1 MVQSISKKF
10 FAMLLVLTLLVC
22 ACGIASAA
30 GAQKGYSSADLKKM
44 STFLSNFTELGFM
57 NFNAKELTDEANPA
71 DMIRF
76 GIWHNYVNNFKSR
89 ISQCK
94 TKDCKW
100 GSLVIEGKYVTET
113 IKKFFDVDY
122 KKLASVTES
131 DPPYFFD
138 GKLYHFEGADGEAVY
153 FARVDE
159 AEKNDK
165 GQIVMRGEIY
175 NADDEKDILGTFE
188 AVAKPHKFGGK
199 DTWAIINMV
208 TEFID
213 VEEGEEGEE
222 GAPDKAVEG
231 LWIEVSNFPAES
243 EIRGF
248 EMNDEGVASYTR
260 TLDEGTIALVV
271 ERLPME
277 NDGKTITP
285 EMIGALVAE
294 FEGIAEDT
302 IEVTP
307 SIEEYSKL
315 YSYPVAGAEF
325 MTGEGED
332 SRANIDMYIFTD
344 KWLFRIHVSMLAD
357 SADQYEERVMDWF
370 ANLKMRK

>member
-10 FAMLLVLTLLVC
+10 FALLLVLSLLVC

-30 GAQKGYSSADLKKM
+30 GAQKGFSSTDLKKM

-57 NFNAKELTDEANPA
+57 NFDAKELTDEANPA

-76 GIWHNYVNNFKSR
+76 GIWHNYINNFKSR

-113 IKKFFDVDY
+113 IKKYFDVDY

-159 AEKNDK
+159 AEKNAE
-165 GQIVMRGEIY
+165 GQIIMRGEIY
-175 NADDEKDILGTFE
+175 NAEDEQDILGTFE
-188 AVAKPHKFGGK
+188 ALAKPHKFGGK
-199 DTWAIINMV
+199 DTWAIISMV
-208 TEFID
+208 AEFPD
-213 VEEGEEGEE
+213 PEEGEREE

-231 LWIEVSNFPAES
+231 LWIEVSNFPAEA

-260 TLDEGTIALVV
+260 TLDEGNLALVV
-271 ERLPME
+271 ERLPLE
-277 NDGKTITP
+277 NNGKPVTP
-285 EMIGALVAE
+285 DTIGALVAE
-294 FEGIAEDT
+294 FEGIAEDKVET
-302 IEVTP
+302 SP
-307 SIEEYSKL
+307 IEELRKL
-315 YSYPVAGAEF
+315 YSYPVTGAEF
-325 MTGEGED
+325 LTGEAED
-332 SRANIDMYIFTD
+332 TRTNIDLFIFTD
-344 KWLFRIHVSMLAD
+344 QWLFRIHVSMMAD
-357 SADQYEERVMDWF
+357 GAEQYEKQVMDWF
-370 ANLKMRK
+370 ANLKMRE

>member
-10 FAMLLVLTLLVC
+10 FAMLLALSLLLC

-57 NFNAKELTDEANPA
+57 NFNAKEFTDETNPA

-89 ISQCK
+89 ISKCTK
-94 TKDCKW
+94 KDCKW
-100 GSLVIEGKYVTET
+100 GSLVIQGKYVTET

-131 DPPYFFD
+131 DPPYYFD

-153 FARVDE
+153 YARVNE
-159 AEKNDK
+159 AEKNDE

-175 NADDEKDILGTFE
+175 NADDEKDIIATFE
-188 AVAKPHKFGGK
+188 AVAKPHKSGGK
-199 DTWAIINMV
+199 DTWAIISME
-208 TEFID
+208 TESND
-213 VEEGEEGEE
+213 VEMEE
-222 GAPDKAVEG
+222 GAHDKAVEG
-231 LWIEVSNFPAES
+231 LWIEVPNFPAEN
-243 EIRGF
+243 EFRGF

-260 TLDEGTIALVV
+260 TLDEGAIALVV

-277 NDGKTITP
+277 NDGKPVTP
-285 EMIGALVAE
+285 DMIGALVAE

-307 SIEEYSKL
+307 SVEEYTKL

-325 MTGEGED
+325 KTGENED
-332 SRANIDMYIFTD
+332 TRQNIDLFIFTD
-344 KWLFRIHVSMLAD
+344 QWLFRIHVSMMAD
-357 SADQYEERVMDWF
+357 AADKYEEQVMDWF
-370 ANLKMRK
+370 ANLKMRE

>member
-10 FAMLLVLTLLVC
+10 FAMLLVLSLIIC

-30 GAQKGYSSADLKKM
+30 GAQMGFSSANLKKM

-57 NFNAKELTDEANPA
+57 NFDAKELTDEANPA

-76 GIWHNYVNNFKSR
+76 GIWHNYINNFKSR

-100 GSLVIEGKYVTET
+100 GSLIIEGKYVTET
-113 IKKFFDVDY
+113 IKKYFDVDY

-153 FARVDE
+153 YARVYE
-159 AEKNDK
+159 AEKNAE
-165 GQIVMRGEIY
+165 GHIIMRGEIY
-175 NADDEKDILGTFE
+175 NADDEKDILATFE
-188 AVAKPHKFGGK
+188 ALAKPHKFAGK
-199 DTWAIINMV
+199 DTWAIISME
-208 TEFID
+208 TESND
-213 VEEGEEGEE
+213 VEMEEE

-231 LWIEVSNFPAES
+231 LWIEVSTFPAEG

-260 TLDEGTIALVV
+260 TLDEGNIALVV
-271 ERLPME
+271 ERFPME
-277 NDGKTITP
+277 NNGKPVTP
-285 EMIGALVAE
+285 DTIGALVAE
-294 FEGIAEDT
+294 FEGIAEDKV
-302 IEVTP
+302 EVTP
-307 SIEEYSKL
+307 SVEKYTKM
-315 YSYPVAGAEF
+315 YFYPVAGAKF
-325 MTGEGED
+325 LTGENED
-332 SRANIDMYIFTD
+332 KRKNVDLFIFTD
-344 KWLFRIHVSMLAD
+344 QWLFRIHVSMMAD
-357 SADQYEERVMDWF
+357 AAEQYEEQVMDWF
-370 ANLKMRK
+370 SNLKMRE

>member
-1 MVQSISKKF
+1 MVQSAGKKF
-10 FAMLLVLTLLVC
+10 FPLLLVLSLLVC
-22 ACGIASAA
+22 ACGIVSAA
-30 GAQKGYSSADLKKM
+30 GAQKGYSAADLKRM
-44 STFLSNFTELGFM
+44 SVFLSNFTELGYM
-57 NFNAKELTDEANPA
+57 NFDAEEFTDETAPD

-76 GIWHNYVNNFKSR
+76 GIWHNYINNFKSR
-89 ISQCK
+89 ISRCK
-94 TKDCKW
+94 KKDCTF
-100 GSLVIEGKYVTET
+100 GSLVIDGKYVTES
-113 IKKFFDVDY
+113 IKKYFDVDY

-131 DPPYFFD
+131 DIPFHFD

-153 FARVDE
+153 HARVDE
-159 AEKNDK
+159 AEKNAG

-199 DTWAIINMV
+199 DTWAIISME
-208 TEFID
+208 TEFAD
-213 VEEGEEGEE
+213 VEMEEE

-243 EIRGF
+243 EFRGF

-260 TLDEGTIALVV
+260 TLDEGAIALVV

-285 EMIGALVAE
+285 DMIGALVAE
-294 FEGIAEDT
+294 FEGIAEDS

-325 MTGEGED
+325 MTGENED
-332 SRANIDMYIFTD
+332 ARANIDMFIFTD
-344 KWLFRIHVSMLAD
+344 QWLFRIHVSMVAD
-357 SADQYEERVMDWF
+357 SADQYEEQVMDWF
-370 ANLKMRK
+370 ANLKMGE